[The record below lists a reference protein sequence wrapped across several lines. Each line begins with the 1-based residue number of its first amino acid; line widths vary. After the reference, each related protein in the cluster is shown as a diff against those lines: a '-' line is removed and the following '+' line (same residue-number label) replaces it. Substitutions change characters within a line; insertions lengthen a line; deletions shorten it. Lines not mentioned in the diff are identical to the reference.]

1 MNSTY
6 FLVPY
11 VLFGAYTACDG
22 GNSIHQGGSKLWSE
36 KYNISVEA
44 TLEVIGGK
52 WKCVILCH
60 LTHGKR
66 RTSDLKRIM
75 PAITQK
81 MLTQQLREL
90 ENDGIVNRIVYNQ
103 VPPKVEYE
111 LSDYGRSLEPILNA
125 LCNWGDQHIVKEY
138 GDKSAVLEDN
148 GLNDFN
154 SDNRELVQP

>member
-1 MNSTY
+1 MQKT
-6 FLVPY
+6 
-11 VLFGAYTACDG
+11 
-22 GNSIHQGGSKLWSE
+22 KK

-60 LTHGKR
+60 LTHGKK
-66 RTSDLKRIM
+66 RTSELKRLM

-90 ENDGIVNRIVYNQ
+90 EEDGVINRIVYNQ

-111 LSDYGRSLEPILNA
+111 LSEYGLSLQGILDS
-125 LCNWGDQHIVKEY
+125 LCAWGEKHITKVY
-138 GDKSAVLEDN
+138 GDKFAVLEESI
-148 GLNDFN
+148 LNDGLK
-154 SDNRELVQP
+154 E